1 MLEIIETGWEI
12 HITRVGLSEGGLI
25 CGMRKTLV
33 ERVGL
38 YSSRFDQT
46 KKKTIISSQI
56 LLELSEHNKKYC
68 HKFWTHA
75 RYIL

>member
-46 KKKTIISSQI
+46 IKNNNFKSDFVGIVRT
-56 LLELSEHNKKYC
+56 
-68 HKFWTHA
+68 
-75 RYIL
+75 